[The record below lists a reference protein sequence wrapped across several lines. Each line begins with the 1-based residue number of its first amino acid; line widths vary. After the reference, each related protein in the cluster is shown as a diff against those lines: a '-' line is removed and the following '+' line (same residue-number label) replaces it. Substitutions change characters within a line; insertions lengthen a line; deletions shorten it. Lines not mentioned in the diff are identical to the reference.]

1 MLKKIKDI
9 INRKTANYA
18 VSREETGKNSGNGG
32 FWDRLLDVIYKNGG
46 GR

>member
-1 MLKKIKDI
+1 MSKKLKDI
-9 INRKTANYA
+9 KNKKTNYA

-32 FWDRLLDVIYKNGG
+32 FWDKLLNVIYKNGG